1 MMAAISASE
10 AGAEVTLI
18 EKNEKLGKKLYIT
31 GKGRC
36 NVTNAAPM
44 EDFFGEV
51 VSNPKFLFSA
61 FRAFTNEDMKRI
73 LEEEGC
79 PLKEERGA
87 RYFPVS
93 DRSSDVTAALQ
104 RRMKK
109 NGVRILLNTA
119 VKDLLT
125 AETEDG
131 KHRVTG
137 LLLSDGKEVPAD
149 AVILATGGCSYPSTG
164 STGDGYAF
172 AKKLELKVVD
182 PVPSLVPLECKGE
195 ECREM
200 QGLSLKN
207 VGFRLEIDGKTRY
220 DGFGEMLFTHFGISG
235 PLVLTAS
242 CYFNKSGK
250 ALGIIDLKPALT
262 AEDLDKRLLREFSE
276 QPKKQLK
283 NICGALLPSGMI
295 PVFCRR
301 LSFSEELRA
310 CDVTGAQ
317 RAEIV
322 KLLKYFALEITGKRP
337 FAEAI
342 ITQGGLGVKG
352 FSPSTMECKQ
362 VAGLYAAGE
371 VLDLD
376 AHTGGFNLQIAW
388 STGYLA
394 GKSAAEAE

>member
-10 AGAEVTLI
+10 AGAEVTLV

-61 FRAFTNEDMKRI
+61 FRAFTNEDMKRV

-104 RRMKK
+104 RRMKRD
-109 NGVRILLNTA
+109 GVRIRLNTE
-119 VKDLLT
+119 VKELLT
-125 AETEDG
+125 EEDPEG
-131 KHRVTG
+131 KKRVTG
-137 LLLSDGKEVPAD
+137 LRLSDGSTPAAD

-172 AKKLELKVVD
+172 AKKLDLQVTE
-182 PVPSLVPLECKGE
+182 PVPSLVPLECKGD
-195 ECREM
+195 ECRKM
-200 QGLSLKN
+200 QGLALKN
-207 VGFRLEIDGKTRY
+207 VGFRLELDGKTRY

-242 CYFNKSGK
+242 CYYNKPGK
-250 ALGIIDLKPALT
+250 AVGIIDLKPALT
-262 AEDLDKRLLREFSE
+262 PEELDKRLLRDLAE
-276 QPKKQLK
+276 QPKKQWK
-283 NICGALLPSGMI
+283 NVCGGLLPSGMI
-295 PVFCRR
+295 PVFCAR
-301 LSFSEELRA
+301 LSFSEERRA
-310 CDVTGAQ
+310 CDITGAM
-317 RAEIV
+317 REEAV
-322 KLLKYFALEITGKRP
+322 SLLKAFPLEITGKRP

-388 STGYLA
+388 STGFLA
-394 GKSAAEAE
+394 GKSAAAE